1 MAPTDV
7 TVIIPTLNAA
17 EFLAGQVDTLCSQAL
32 PPGRIIVIDSGS
44 TDITASLARGLPV
57 ELLTIKPGTFDH
69 GATRNL
75 AAEHARG
82 EIIIFMTQDAL
93 PVNNETILRLV
104 EPFLEEE
111 KVIVSYA
118 RQIPAQTASPGEKYL
133 RLANYPPQS
142 AVKKKEDIPVMGIKT
157 FQNSNVCAAY
167 RRSEF
172 TALGC
177 FPAPVVCNEDMLF
190 AARAILAGY
199 SVAYSAEAL
208 VSHTHNL
215 SLFKQFKRY
224 FDIAA
229 SLDHQ
234 PDIKAFGKAE
244 EKGVQ
249 FVKGQLAYLQQ
260 ERKLTHLPITL
271 LEIVAKY
278 MGYKSGS
285 KHSYIPDLLKPYMGS
300 NKLYWQNIRK

>member
-1 MAPTDV
+1 MAPTKF

-17 EFLAGQVDTLCSQAL
+17 EFLAEQVDALRKQDL
-32 PPGRIIVIDSGS
+32 PPGQIILIDSGS
-44 TDITASLARGLPV
+44 TDSTASLACSLPV
-57 ELLTIKPGTFDH
+57 ELFTIKPGTFDH

-82 EIIIFMTQDAL
+82 DIIIFMTQDAM
-93 PVNNETILRLV
+93 PVNSVTILRLV
-104 EPFLEEE
+104 EPLQDE

-142 AVKKKEDIPVMGIKT
+142 QVKKKEDIPVLGIKT

-172 TALGC
+172 TSLGC

-215 SLFKQFKRY
+215 SPFKQFKRY

-234 PDIKAFGKAE
+234 PEIKAFGEAE

-249 FVKGQLAYLQQ
+249 FVKGQLAYLRQ
-260 ERKLTHLPITL
+260 ERKLTYLPITL
-271 LEIVAKY
+271 LEIASKY
-278 MGYKSGS
+278 IGYKSGS
-285 KHSYIPDLLKPYMGS
+285 KHSYIPALLKPYMGS